1 MHFLDGVPVRKLRQP
16 GISSSEPG
24 DTTLSKYAA
33 SQKDK
38 NERKSVHDG
47 SVSES
52 DRQTVSESDNDKIRI
67 RTKGNQCMMVLC
79 V

>member
-1 MHFLDGVPVRKLRQP
+1 M
-16 GISSSEPG
+16 
-24 DTTLSKYAA
+24 SKYAA

-47 SVSES
+47 SVSEP